1 MAKGKS
7 KQHEDPAAKEPT
19 AEETEQAAQA
29 AWDGQPGHQVQL
41 EEPTVYEALPVEHR
55 AMQWTGENY
64 EALRAFTSGAVE
76 LHSDGRTLGVQTTE
90 GYVEAPVG
98 HYICEDA
105 RGHFYPCDP
114 EVHEAKYAP
123 ADEIQREAEAEQ
135 AVLVGGSSFAE
146 ACKRASPRELIDAL
160 INRIG
165 RVESVRGVKWPP
177 LRVMAQEL
185 RDARQSMEGHP
196 ALDEKRP

>member
-1 MAKGKS
+1 MAKSKS
-7 KQHEDPAAKEPT
+7 KQQDT
-19 AEETEQAAQA
+19 AAQE
-29 AWDGQPGHQVQL
+29 GQVEL

-64 EALRAFTSGAVE
+64 EALRAFTDGAVE
-76 LHSDGRTLGVQTTE
+76 LHEDGRTLGVQTTE

-114 EVHEAKYAP
+114 DVHEAKYAP
-123 ADEIQREAEAEQ
+123 AVELQRDAEAELPPTAQ
-135 AVLVGGSSFAE
+135 DAF
-146 ACKRASPRELIDAL
+146 KRASPRELIDGL

-165 RVESVRGVKWPP
+165 RVEAVRGVKWPP

-185 RDARQSMEGHP
+185 RDAKQSMEGHP
-196 ALDEKRP
+196 ALDETRP